1 MVGLAVIGQALGRQ
15 SIAESAEF
23 PTLVALGFE
32 RRQLFILGS
41 TGNLVAG
48 LAGALGAVAIATLL
62 SPIAPLGEAR
72 VAENSTGITFDSFVL
87 TLGALATVIVVI
99 ALGLWPA
106 IRAARGSRPD
116 DRIVAA
122 RPSAVAGRLW
132 RSEHRSAR

>member
-1 MVGLAVIGQALGRQ
+1 M
-15 SIAESAEF
+15 
-23 PTLVALGFE
+23 
-32 RRQLFILGS
+32 
-41 TGNLVAG
+41 AG

-106 IRAARGSRPD
+106 IRGGTWLPA
-116 DRIVAA
+116 
-122 RPSAVAGRLW
+122 
-132 RSEHRSAR
+132 